1 MFKKVIY
8 NLQYNS
14 DDVWFI
20 KISLH
25 NIYIYIQYVYNFIKC
40 FLQNN
45 IKLKYYI
52 I

>member
-8 NLQYNS
+8 NLHYNS

-25 NIYIYIQYVYNFIKC
+25 NIYIYIYNMYTILLNVFYK
-40 FLQNN
+40 
-45 IKLKYYI
+45 I
-52 I
+52 ILN